1 MIYLQ
6 YILLHKI
13 KAVDDMKKWAGLLAV
28 FAVMIGVLYFL
39 WVRSGIFFAVSISES
54 AMFNLKVFAVIAI
67 IIVVMLIGFLL
78 FQNAKK

>member
-1 MIYLQ
+1 
-6 YILLHKI
+6 
-13 KAVDDMKKWAGLLAV
+13 MKKWAGLLAV

-39 WVRSGIFFAVSISES
+39 WGRSGIFFAVSISES

>member
-1 MIYLQ
+1 
-6 YILLHKI
+6 
-13 KAVDDMKKWAGLLAV
+13 MKKWAGLLAV

-67 IIVVMLIGFLL
+67 IIVVMLI
-78 FQNAKK
+78 